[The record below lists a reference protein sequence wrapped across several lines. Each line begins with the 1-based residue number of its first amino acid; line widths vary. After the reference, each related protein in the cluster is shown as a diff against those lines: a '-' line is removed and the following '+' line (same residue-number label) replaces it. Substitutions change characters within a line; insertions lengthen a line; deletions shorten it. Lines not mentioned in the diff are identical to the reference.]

1 MDQVALQELR
11 GAAKNGQGGGH
22 AATVLQRAIQLAS
35 LDGPLAAV
43 REQVEALASTGPWP
57 ASEAAEHLLMAGGKA
72 VRPLLTLLSAQA
84 VGGEAEQ
91 ALGCAA
97 AAELMHD
104 ATLLHDDVIDDGQ
117 QRRGREAARVIWGN
131 TVSVLSGDLLFVAAL
146 QVAAADGPAGVLSE
160 LVDTV
165 GQMVEGEVIQFR
177 HRGRW
182 DLDLATYEQI
192 VERKTAALFRWCAR
206 AGGRAGGGTA
216 EQVQALGCYGRH
228 VGVAFQLRDDVL
240 DLTATPVVLGKA
252 LGADLAEGKLTLPV
266 LLALQ
271 KRPELEPQLRRLAE
285 SKDRPDLT
293 AIEQLA
299 AAIRATGSLVAAR
312 ERMDRELQLALA
324 ALAPL
329 PPTPAVRAL
338 TSVAEVVASREG

>member
-1 MDQVALQELR
+1 MHQTALQELR
-11 GAAKNGQGGGH
+11 GAAENGQGGGH
-22 AATVLQRAIQLAS
+22 GAAVLRHAIELGG

-43 REQVEALASTGPWP
+43 RKQVEALASAGPQP
-57 ASEAAEHLLMAGGKA
+57 ASEAAEHLLLAGGKA
-72 VRPLLTLLSAQA
+72 VRPLLTLLCAQA
-84 VGGEAEQ
+84 VGGRADQ
-91 ALGCAA
+91 ALGCAT
-97 AAELMHD
+97 AAELIHD

-117 QRRGREAARVIWGN
+117 QRRGRAAARVIWGN

-146 QVAAADGPAGVLSE
+146 QVAATDGPAGVLSE
-160 LVDTV
+160 LLEAV

-177 HRGRW
+177 HRGRC

-206 AGGRAGGGTA
+206 AGGRAGGGTL
-216 EQVQALGCYGRH
+216 EQVDGLGDYGHH
-228 VGVAFQLRDDVL
+228 VGVAFQIRDDVL
-240 DLTATPVVLGKA
+240 DLTAAPAVLGKA

-271 KRPELEPQLRRLAE
+271 KRPELAPLLQRLAAA
-285 SKDRPDLT
+285 KHRPD
-293 AIEQLA
+293 AASIEQLVV
-299 AAIRATGSLVAAR
+299 AIRATGSLVAAR

-329 PPTPAVRAL
+329 QASAAVRAL
-338 TSVAEVVASREG
+338 ASVAEVVASRQR